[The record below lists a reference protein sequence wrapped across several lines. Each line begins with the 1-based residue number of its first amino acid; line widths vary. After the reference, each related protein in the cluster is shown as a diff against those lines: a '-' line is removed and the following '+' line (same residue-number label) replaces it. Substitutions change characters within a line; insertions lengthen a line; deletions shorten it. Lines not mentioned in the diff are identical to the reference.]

1 MVEREETYS
10 EVRTVDVGANY
21 GDARPSMPLSRD
33 GEGEQ
38 RTLISEEKIKEMW
51 TRCPIDGQRSL
62 PGEVIL
68 ASSLQISLPVIL
80 FSNLKRLNSQL

>member
-1 MVEREETYS
+1 MYS

-21 GDARPSMPLSRD
+21 GDTGPRPPLLRD

-38 RTLISEEKIKEMW
+38 GTLISNKIDKEGEMR
-51 TRCPIDGQRSL
+51 TRGLIDGQRSL

-68 ASSLQISLPVIL
+68 APGLQVSFPVIL
-80 FSNLKRLNSQL
+80 LSDLYW